1 MPTVLAGGALHIY
14 RLYSH
19 HDLLHGQRRSRHGSS
34 IRRRLSWYHTG
45 TATRLSRHLLEARW
59 RANRSAI
66 HYPIM
71 IFFMVSHWSRHG
83 SSIDPRHRFLST
95 RTLRGPS
102 AVCSVVP
109 PPRCS
114 SGRPEHIV
122 GSSPSQ
128 PDTPTASDE
137 SNRNAVFNGQFTATA
152 RSREPSIQHG
162 YPSHAPETGAT
173 TLRPVTARAFEGHGP
188 RQGSA

>member
-1 MPTVLAGGALHIY
+1 MPEPDAPLRGCH
-14 RLYSH
+14 
-19 HDLLHGQRRSRHGSS
+19 
-34 IRRRLSWYHTG
+34 
-45 TATRLSRHLLEARW
+45 ATLLEARW
-59 RANRSAI
+59 RANRSAL
-66 HYPIM
+66 HYPIT
-71 IFFMVSHWSRHG
+71 IPFMVHHWSRHG
-83 SSIDPRHRFLST
+83 SSINPRLSFLPT

-137 SNRNAVFNGQFTATA
+137 SNRNTVFNGQFTATA

-162 YPSHAPETGAT
+162 YPSQRAGHRRSHATPPS
-173 TLRPVTARAFEGHGP
+173 RPLLKKARGRAG
-188 RQGSA
+188 GSAHRSLRRSPVSR